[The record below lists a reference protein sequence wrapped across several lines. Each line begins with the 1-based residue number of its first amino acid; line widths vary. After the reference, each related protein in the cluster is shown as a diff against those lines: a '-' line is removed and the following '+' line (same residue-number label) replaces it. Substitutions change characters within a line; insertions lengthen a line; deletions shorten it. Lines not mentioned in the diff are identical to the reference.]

1 MIRDIKILEDTKLM
15 KKLKV
20 ENLKSIRGLIQ
31 SYFFDDSMQ
40 NMLVFWPDIKVVSCR
55 KAGEK
60 EFKNIGEAGSETDAL
75 KMFVNWVNKDCKAGE
90 GFKNE

>member
-1 MIRDIKILEDTKLM
+1 M
-15 KKLKV
+15 
-20 ENLKSIRGLIQ
+20 LKSEDLIAKRGVIN

-60 EFKNIGEAGSETDAL
+60 EFKNIGEAGSEADAL
-75 KMFVNWVNKDCKAGE
+75 KMFLNWVNK
-90 GFKNE
+90 